1 MATEQNKEVMDKEQE
16 VKKEEVATEAT
27 ANPMA
32 DAPKKNAVAAEPSH
46 IAKMADHE
54 DLGQAV
60 TKPTDSNPDASK
72 NVKQVSG
79 DPQQKSQGAADAMQ
93 AVKKE
98 EKETK
103 EDDKEISKEAMHDS
117 KEDEKKKEEGYGK
130 MKKEEID
137 LSDDVKA
144 LIGDDELTEE
154 FKDRAKTVFEAAVK
168 TRINEAVER
177 MEAEY
182 SDKLK
187 EEVDTVKGEIVEK
200 VDSYLNYVVE
210 EWLKQNEIAIE
221 RGIKGEIAE
230 DFITGLKKLFEDH
243 YISVPDE
250 KFEVLEDQAKQIDE
264 LKDKLNEQVEKN
276 VELNNKVGSL
286 TRQDIVDEVA
296 SDLTDTNKEKFNK
309 LAEEVEYS
317 NADEFKK
324 KVSTIKESYFSKENK
339 ISSENEIDNVDSSE
353 QAPELSGVMET
364 YASIISKT
372 KDRIKVGHS
381 K

>member
-250 KFEVLEDQAKQIDE
+250 KFDVLEDQAKQIDE

>member
-1 MATEQNKEVMDKEQE
+1 
-16 VKKEEVATEAT
+16 
-27 ANPMA
+27 
-32 DAPKKNAVAAEPSH
+32 
-46 IAKMADHE
+46 
-54 DLGQAV
+54 
-60 TKPTDSNPDASK
+60 
-72 NVKQVSG
+72 
-79 DPQQKSQGAADAMQ
+79 
-93 AVKKE
+93 
-98 EKETK
+98 
-103 EDDKEISKEAMHDS
+103 
-117 KEDEKKKEEGYGK
+117 
-130 MKKEEID
+130 
-137 LSDDVKA
+137 
-144 LIGDDELTEE
+144 
-154 FKDRAKTVFEAAVK
+154 
-168 TRINEAVER
+168 

-276 VELNNKVGSL
+276 VELNKQVGSL